1 LASQAKELDS
11 LDYTLSVIDGNLRAA
26 CELDGELLKLNHNV
40 MDLLNYATE
49 VLREGL
55 HSPNEETRLKTAM
68 HVTSRFNLK
77 TVHASVE
84 KTKQVQIALRK
95 EMVERKEQALAKL
108 ATPQNPKT
116 ILPAPLTPEQAANP
130 PRHPSRL
137 EDFSPLAKPLLQ
149 MLPSVIQHNVYNDKI
164 PMPDLQT
171 LQQHW
176 HTWGYTTFRYDADYR
191 GEIRKNGKKL
201 GALYRTTRHN
211 ETRYVLKL
219 PASHPLPSGEG
230 RVRDSQKTPINARPS
245 PAAPAAASPEGRGD
259 DAPLVNITTV
269 GAIHESPA
277 TLKTTKA
284 TKAKATFVQPSPSPL
299 PKTEGVNDDDDVP
312 PEVLAH
318 VQAKLLHLLQHLDP
332 TELQARLSPEHWQ
345 LANTLLSAKQE
356 RAG

>member
-55 HSPNEETRLKTAM
+55 HSRNEETRLKTAM

-84 KTKQVQIALRK
+84 KTKQVQITLRK
-95 EMVERKEQALAKL
+95 EMVERKEQALTKL
-108 ATPQNPKT
+108 ATPQNPKA
-116 ILPAPLTPEQAANP
+116 ILPAALTPEQAANP

-149 MLPSVIQHNVYNDKI
+149 MLPSVIQHNVYNNKI

-171 LQQHW
+171 LQLHW
-176 HTWGYTTFRYDADYR
+176 HTWGYTAFRYDADYR
-191 GEIRKNGKKL
+191 GEIRKDGKKL

-230 RVRDSQKTPINARPS
+230 RVRDSQEGSNPLNAFAETDRPS
-245 PAAPAAASPEGRGD
+245 PAAPAAASPEGRGE
-259 DAPLVNITTV
+259 DAPLVNITPT
-269 GAIHESPA
+269 ANI
-277 TLKTTKA
+277 
-284 TKAKATFVQPSPSPL
+284 
-299 PKTEGVNDDDDVP
+299 DDDDEVA
-312 PEVLAH
+312 PEVLAQLQAQLIH
-318 VQAKLLHLLQHLDP
+318 VLEQIDP
-332 TELQARLSPEHWQ
+332 EELQARLSPEHWQ
-345 LANTLLSAKQE
+345 LASELLSAKQE

>member
-84 KTKQVQIALRK
+84 KTKQVQITLRK
-95 EMVERKEQALAKL
+95 EMVERKEQAIAKL
-108 ATPQNPKT
+108 ATPQNPKS
-116 ILPAPLTPEQAANP
+116 ILPAALTPEQEANP
-130 PRHPSRL
+130 PIHPSRL

-176 HTWGYTTFRYDADYR
+176 HTWGYTAFRYDADYR
-191 GEIRKNGKKL
+191 GEIRKDGKKL
-201 GALYRTTRHN
+201 GVLYRTTRHN
-211 ETRYVLKL
+211 ETRYVI
-219 PASHPLPSGEG
+219 
-230 RVRDSQKTPINARPS
+230 KTPTAPTPVPVEES
-245 PAAPAAASPEGRGD
+245 PQMDVMNHAPTQAPATPKTAAKPKKT
-259 DAPLVNITTV
+259 APYPV
-269 GAIHESPA
+269 GTAHESPA